1 MAKVR
6 QGILGGFRGRVG
18 NIVGTGWKG
27 IAVMKSLPLTVAN
40 PRTAGQVQQ
49 RNKFKTLVKLAT
61 VNLAAIVKPLWDRFA
76 SNMSGFNAFI
86 SANQSAFFSD
96 GTLDWRNMI
105 ISRGRMLPPILG
117 DYNVSGGSFT
127 IELTNPIGDRF
138 ALPTD
143 NIYLLIM
150 DGNDLKPR
158 FAGQVAQTRGSGST
172 VNVSGSLQDITSMA
186 YETAIFAAYLRN
198 DGSEVSNSAN
208 NG

>member
-61 VNLAAIVKPLWDRFA
+61 VILAALVKPLWDRFA